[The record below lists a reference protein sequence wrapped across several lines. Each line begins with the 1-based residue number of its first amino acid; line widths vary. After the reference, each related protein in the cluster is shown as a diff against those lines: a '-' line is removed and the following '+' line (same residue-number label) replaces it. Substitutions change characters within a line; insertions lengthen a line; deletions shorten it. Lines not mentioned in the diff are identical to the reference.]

1 MCVKDTSLKLKN
13 CKRIRSKECLSF
25 LLLLTVFFIH
35 TLFFAKLFNSYSSIY
50 SITLKEKIFFVLLL
64 LTGNM
69 IKNRDK
75 WCNECNIG
83 LIKPIVNEFKRM
95 VSFAITMWFW
105 FSIDLLDFVLFFQS
119 ASSKPMQK
127 IHFFKSFLIFQQMI
141 HRERH
146 PQDKNRR
153 NLYLSS
159 MNLFEQKFSLQKPK
173 FDLVY
178 QYNFDEN

>member
-1 MCVKDTSLKLKN
+1 
-13 CKRIRSKECLSF
+13 
-25 LLLLTVFFIH
+25 
-35 TLFFAKLFNSYSSIY
+35 
-50 SITLKEKIFFVLLL
+50 
-64 LTGNM
+64 
-69 IKNRDK
+69 
-75 WCNECNIG
+75 
-83 LIKPIVNEFKRM
+83 
-95 VSFAITMWFW
+95 
-105 FSIDLLDFVLFFQS
+105 
-119 ASSKPMQK
+119 
-127 IHFFKSFLIFQQMI
+127 MI